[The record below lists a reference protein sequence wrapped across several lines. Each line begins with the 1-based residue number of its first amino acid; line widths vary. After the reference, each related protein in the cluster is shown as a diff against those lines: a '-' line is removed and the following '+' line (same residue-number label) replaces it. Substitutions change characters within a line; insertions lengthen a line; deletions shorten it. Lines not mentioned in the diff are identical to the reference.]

1 MGLQNPLSEDKRM
14 RPLLKLNRQ
23 TRWGILALVAGIL
36 TVLAPTGALAQSL
49 GGVSCSNVFAPPGVI
64 AQHPSPP
71 LSTNPSPGD
80 PTPPQPLPPRYGF
93 DYLGGS
99 ALVRN
104 APGSPCPSALNDF
117 FVCVQTNGRPG
128 DSDGDGVRN
137 SQGGPCAFI
146 GIDVGDGNGTA
157 ADDPLS
163 IAEAWTLFFDRDCNG
178 SFDLQLLAQGPNA
191 TLKVIKDDYT
201 GKTGLD
207 LGGLGTAF
215 AIDPTAGGS
224 IADRYTAP
232 GCVGDQG
239 HILVHIP
246 NWDTFFAA
254 PGLNPGAFSWRWDGG
269 NNQDGP
275 GEDQILGDVNLTNPN
290 LAIDKTPDLTI
301 CEGKTGTL
309 SIKVSNTGNTRVDN
323 IAVTDVLPT
332 GWNLVAVLTP
342 GVTGSQVGNKITF
355 SPNFSLDPCQD
366 KTIEFTV
373 SPNANCQPGDDVAT
387 AQGDFNSYCIQGGNG
402 TIETQPV
409 GPKTDTSKLVCAH
422 NPKVSVKCEVPA
434 TVPCKGAY
442 KVTATATN
450 DGDSPADLTVKIFN
464 GAVELASKTCPAVPA
479 GGTCVLELNQTCDT
493 PGTTEYTAKASAKN
507 DCGTQDATDSK
518 CSVECQPCGGNCPR
532 TVGFWGAQCAQRLNG
547 STKFD
552 EAHMTE
558 IAKCVDSQ
566 VDIFTFDATKEF
578 VQFCAII
585 SPDKPMDCRKQA
597 YRQFAGLLAN
607 YCAGHLGYKT
617 SNGDSVFIDLNTAN
631 PCTGGS
637 FKDAKTLGDL
647 IQAIDDQLVKLRNEG
662 ADAKD

>member
-1 MGLQNPLSEDKRM
+1 MHALCSSLGR
-14 RPLLKLNRQ
+14 
-23 TRWGILALVAGIL
+23 TRWGILVLVAGIL

-49 GGVSCSNVFAPPGVI
+49 GGVSCSDVFAPPGVL

-254 PGLNPGAFSWRWDGG
+254 PGLNPGQFSWRWDGG
-269 NNQDGP
+269 NNQDGL
-275 GEDQILGDVNLTNPN
+275 GEDWIFGDVNLANPD

-309 SIKVSNTGNTRVDN
+309 SIKVTNTGNTTVGN
-323 IAVTDVLPT
+323 ILVTDVLPV
-332 GWNLVAVLTP
+332 GWNLVAVLTA
-342 GVTGSQVGNKITF
+342 GVTGNQVGNTITF
-355 SPNFSLDPCQD
+355 SPNFSLDPCQS

-373 SPNANCQPGDDVAT
+373 SPNADCQPGDDVAT
-387 AQGDFNSYCIQGGNG
+387 AAGEFASYCIQGGNC

-409 GPKTDTSKLVCAH
+409 GPKTDTSHLICQH
-422 NPKVSVKCEVPA
+422 NPKVSVQCVVAPS
-434 TVPCKGAY
+434 TVCTGDPY

-450 DGDSPADLTVKIFN
+450 DGTDPEDITVKIFN
-464 GAVELASKTCPAVPA
+464 GATELASKTCTGVPA
-479 GGTCVLELNQTCDT
+479 GGTCVLELNQTCQS
-493 PGTTEYTAKASAKN
+493 PGTTVYTSKASATN
-507 DCGTQDATDSK
+507 SCGTT
-518 CSVECQPCGGNCPR
+518 
-532 TVGFWGAQCAQRLNG
+532 
-547 STKFD
+547 
-552 EAHMTE
+552 
-558 IAKCVDSQ
+558 
-566 VDIFTFDATKEF
+566 
-578 VQFCAII
+578 
-585 SPDKPMDCRKQA
+585 
-597 YRQFAGLLAN
+597 
-607 YCAGHLGYKT
+607 
-617 SNGDSVFIDLNTAN
+617 
-631 PCTGGS
+631 
-637 FKDAKTLGDL
+637 
-647 IQAIDDQLVKLRNEG
+647 
-662 ADAKD
+662 